1 MSSRDKINIAI
12 DKRGFCLGSA
22 SLLLAGGSASAQAPA
37 TSAPASAPTT
47 PQSVSPQY
55 VVSYFEVAPASVP
68 AVSRLVRAYLAAVRE
83 DKTVSLGAFRGAFL
97 PYHFAIVGHWSDT
110 VAFAAHGDGAAAKA
124 FRGALATHLIAP
136 YDERRHYALE
146 VGKTA
151 PARSGLITITHV
163 DLIQAHLQAG
173 VEAVKAIAT
182 QSRVIP
188 GCLRFDVLTQNNRV
202 NHMTVVQAWRDV
214 GAHRRYIVSALSK
227 NFRNSLLARSGS
239 LYDERY
245 YIDV

>member
-1 MSSRDKINIAI
+1 MSSRDKINITI
-12 DKRGFCLGSA
+12 DKRSFCFGSA

-37 TSAPASAPTT
+37 TPAPAT
-47 PQSVSPQY
+47 PPSVSPQY
-55 VVSYFEVAPASVP
+55 VVSYFEVAPASVA

-83 DKTVSLGAFRGAFL
+83 DKTVSVGAFRGAFL

-110 VAFAAHGDGAAAKA
+110 AAFAAHGEGAAAKA

-173 VEAVKAIAT
+173 VESVKAIAT
-182 QSRVIP
+182 QSRVLP
-188 GCLRFDVLTQNNRV
+188 GCLRFDVLTQNNRA

-214 GAHRRYIVSALSK
+214 GVHRGYIVSALSK
-227 NFRNSLLARSGS
+227 NFRNSLLERSGS

-245 YIDV
+245 YIDA